1 MDVAEEIRRFAETKI
16 NEGQFIV
23 DVIISSRKGPKKVS
37 VIVDGDNGV
46 NIDECADLSRELS
59 KMLDETALIDENFT
73 LEVST
78 PGVDFPLKL
87 KRQYT
92 KNIGRSLKV
101 KQGEKVIEGRLSE
114 VFDDKIIIVQ
124 ETGAGKKK
132 ETKNIEIPFTEI
144 DKAFVL
150 VSFK

>member
-1 MDVAEEIRRFAETKI
+1 MDAAEEIRRFAEGKLSK
-16 NEGQFIV
+16 GQFIV
-23 DVIISSRKGPKKVS
+23 DVIISSRKGPKKIL

-59 KMLDETALIDENFT
+59 KWLDEASLIEENFT

-78 PGVDFPLKL
+78 PGVDYPLKL
-87 KRQYT
+87 KRQYI
-92 KNIGRSLKV
+92 KHIGRSLRV
-101 KQGEKVIEGRLSE
+101 KQGDRTTEGKLTE
-114 VFDDKIIIVQ
+114 VSDDKITLVR
-124 ETGAGKKK
+124 EVGTGKKK